1 MAFTRIIHW
10 LGNSCVICAVLM
22 IIAAIASF
30 MMLDIPSA
38 MTLSALTMG
47 IGVFGVILIATT
59 HNTPAQ
65 ETVADAMLFLLLFW
79 IKMPFIMALPYLALG
94 VSPNFISVSYT
105 HLTLPT
111 KA

>member
-1 MAFTRIIHW
+1 
-10 LGNSCVICAVLM
+10 
-22 IIAAIASF
+22 

-79 IKMPFIMALPYLALG
+79 IKQDKVKPL
-94 VSPNFISVSYT
+94 
-105 HLTLPT
+105 
-111 KA
+111 